1 MNAMN
6 DKIGSKASVDLNFH
20 SNLKKSTSLNGVVVF
35 KITALSAAFA
45 AFAFYTPKFTNDYS
59 MMIMNVSLINFIAAL
74 GLSVM
79 LGMGGQLSFAA
90 VSFMGVGAYFV
101 ANLTNGRLGVTWE
114 PVPVLAGAVL
124 FAAFTAWICG
134 SVLFRLSGTYF
145 TFATIG
151 LVQVTWSVYLNY
163 RFLCGGPDGVSG
175 IPVIRFLGMSP
186 RNYHDWFY
194 ILLSFVL
201 VAGLLVERVR
211 KSRLGRSLASIR
223 DNEIAAQ
230 TLGVNIY
237 RTKVIAFT
245 IAGALSGLAGGLYA
259 MHGQFISSDLFTFD
273 MATTYVIMTMLG
285 GVNNTVGVFVGSILV
300 TMLPEWLR
308 PVQRYLKLSYG
319 VGIILLMIFMPMGLA
334 GLGNAILKKAAKI
347 LKTRR
352 QNLTHRSEEN
362 DG

>member
-1 MNAMN
+1 MNEQRIN
-6 DKIGSKASVDLNFH
+6 E
-20 SNLKKSTSLNGVVVF
+20 KKNSFLSAAAF
-35 KITALSAAFA
+35 KIAVLSAAFA

-59 MMIMNVSLINFIAAL
+59 MMILNISLINFIAAL

-90 VSFMGVGAYFV
+90 VSFMGAGAYFV
-101 ANLTNGRLGVTWE
+101 ANLTNGRFGAVWE

-124 FAAFTAWICG
+124 FAALTAWVCG
-134 SVLFRLSGTYF
+134 SILFRLSGTYF

-151 LVQVTWSVYLNY
+151 FVQVTWSVYLNY
-163 RFLCGGPDGVSG
+163 RFLCGGPDGISG

-194 ILLSFVL
+194 ILLGFVL

-230 TLGVNIY
+230 TLGVDIY

-259 MHGQFISSDLFTFD
+259 MHNQFISSDLFTFD
-273 MATTYVIMTMLG
+273 MATTYVIMAMLG
-285 GVNNTVGVFVGSILV
+285 GVNDTAGVFVGAILV

-308 PVQRYLKLSYG
+308 PVQRYLKLAYG
-319 VGIILLMIFMPMGLA
+319 VGVILLMIFMPMGLA
-334 GLGNAILKKAAKI
+334 GLGGAILKKVSKKI
-347 LKTRR
+347 RTQGRME
-352 QNLTHRSEEN
+352 H

>member
-1 MNAMN
+1 MSKKKNALP
-6 DKIGSKASVDLNFH
+6 DG
-20 SNLKKSTSLNGVVVF
+20 TSAF
-35 KITALSAAFA
+35 KIVVLPAAFA
-45 AFAFYTPKFTNDYS
+45 VFAVCTPRLTNDYS

-101 ANLTNGRLGVTWE
+101 ANLTNGRLGVAWE

-124 FAAFTAWICG
+124 FAAAAAWVCG

-145 TFATIG
+145 TFATSG

-175 IPVIRFLGMSP
+175 IPTLRFLDLSP

-194 ILLSFVL
+194 ILLGFAL
-201 VAGLLVERVR
+201 AAGFLVERVR
-211 KSRLGRSLASIR
+211 RSRLGRSLASVR

-230 TLGVNIY
+230 TLGVDIY
-237 RTKVIAFT
+237 RTKVAAFT

-259 MHGQFISSDLFTFD
+259 MHAQFISSDLFTFD
-273 MATTYVIMTMLG
+273 VATTYVIMTMLG
-285 GVNNTVGVFVGSILV
+285 GVNNTAGVFVGAILV

-334 GLGNAILKKAAKI
+334 GLGNAVLKKAAGKI
-347 LKTRR
+347 KKISKNSRAKPGVLGR
-352 QNLTHRSEEN
+352 EA
-362 DG
+362 